1 MKLTIEQIAN
11 HSPCGDGAKWFREFY
26 PNGLDL
32 VSWTRDEQLRAI
44 TSGGHRYLG
53 WAVAKGL
60 VPMWAMVG
68 ANLVEANLD
77 GASLVG
83 AYLVGA
89 NLDGASLVGAYL
101 VGASLDGASLYRANL
116 VGAYLV
122 GAYLVGA
129 NLVGANLVGAS
140 LDGAN
145 LVGANLDGAN
155 LVEANLD
162 GARIP
167 AKYKEQFSEQGYNLE
182 GVIWIFGGT
191 R

>member
-68 ANLVEANLD
+68 A
-77 GASLVG
+77 
-83 AYLVGA
+83 
-89 NLDGASLVGAYL
+89 YL
-101 VGASLDGASLYRANL
+101 VGASL
-116 VGAYLV
+116 V
-122 GAYLVGA
+122 
-129 NLVGANLVGAS
+129 
-140 LDGAN
+140 GAN

-182 GVIWIFGGT
+182 GVIWIKD
-191 R
+191 

>member
-44 TSGGHRYLG
+44 KSGGHRYLG

-60 VPMWAMVG
+60 VPMWAMV
-68 ANLVEANLD
+68 
-77 GASLVG
+77 
-83 AYLVGA
+83 
-89 NLDGASLVGAYL
+89 
-101 VGASLDGASLYRANL
+101 
-116 VGAYLV
+116 
-122 GAYLVGA
+122 
-129 NLVGANLVGAS
+129 
-140 LDGAN
+140 
-145 LVGANLDGAN
+145 GAN

>member
-68 ANLVEANLD
+68 ANLV
-77 GASLVG
+77 
-83 AYLVGA
+83 
-89 NLDGASLVGAYL
+89 
-101 VGASLDGASLYRANL
+101 
-116 VGAYLV
+116 
-122 GAYLVGA
+122 
-129 NLVGANLVGAS
+129 
-140 LDGAN
+140 
-145 LVGANLDGAN
+145 GANLDGAN